1 MSFVYNARAY
11 PCTHAYNTV
20 QKLKDQNFII
30 SLIKHIQKERE
41 RERTENFRY
50 VYENNFVKTNVDI
63 AAFYKK

>member
-41 RERTENFRY
+41 RERTEN
-50 VYENNFVKTNVDI
+50 NFVKTNVDI
-63 AAFYKK
+63 AVFHKK